1 VPQFER
7 YQILS
12 AEEVQPGE
20 VVEYQLQSF
29 AIRVARV
36 GFYTDADALDFDEY
50 TQAEIEA
57 ENLSFYSDENGLMPD
72 GSTGWEYQ

>member
-1 VPQFER
+1 
-7 YQILS
+7 
-12 AEEVQPGE
+12 
-20 VVEYQLQSF
+20 LQSF
-29 AIRVARV
+29 ALRVARV